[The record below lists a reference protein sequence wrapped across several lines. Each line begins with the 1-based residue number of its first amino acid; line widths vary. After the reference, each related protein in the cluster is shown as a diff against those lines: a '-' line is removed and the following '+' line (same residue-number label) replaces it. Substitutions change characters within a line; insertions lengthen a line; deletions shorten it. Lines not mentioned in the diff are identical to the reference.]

1 MRQKQVYQKDGPE
14 GFQRAIGKPF
24 GRARRRETLMMQG
37 GMMMKILNYGSMN
50 IDHVYAVP
58 RMVTPGETLI
68 AEDKQLFCGGKG
80 LNQSVAIARAG
91 GRVFHAGVV
100 GEDGGMLCDALTDAG
115 VDIRH
120 VRRRAGAS
128 CETVIQVDAHGQ
140 NSIIVY
146 NNPALRLQ

>member
-1 MRQKQVYQKDGPE
+1 
-14 GFQRAIGKPF
+14 
-24 GRARRRETLMMQG
+24 
-37 GMMMKILNYGSMN
+37 MMKILNYGSMN

-120 VRRRAGAS
+120 VRHRAGAS
-128 CETVIQVDAHGQ
+128 CETVIQVDVHGQ

-146 NNPALRLQ
+146 NNPDLRLQ